1 VTIEA
6 ILSRARD
13 AYLANFVAEI
23 DELRRGGEQFAV
35 ELLVQPN
42 GWTSPFPFNLMR
54 IDFMIGHADDPRIV
68 RLVDGPATAAEP
80 FEHVLEGGLRVS
92 GTSVGWE
99 AFDVSFSSETFAVAA
114 LDGWLRLWLDV
125 DEVLGVDKHGLAR
138 VVHGLA
144 WEADADRWR
153 ITADLGSAPVEAA
166 LELLGVLAA
175 NGVTACELSPP
186 DTADGDA

>member
-1 VTIEA
+1 VSFDA
-6 ILSRARD
+6 MLSRTRD
-13 AYLANFVAEI
+13 AYFAAFVAEV
-23 DELRRGGEQFAV
+23 DGLRRGGEQFAV

-54 IDFMIGHADDPRIV
+54 IDFVIGRADDPRIV
-68 RLVDGPATAAEP
+68 RLVDGAPIAAEP
-80 FEHVLEGGLRVS
+80 FEHVLDGGLRVT

-99 AFDVSFSSETFAVAA
+99 TFDVSFSSATFDVAV
-114 LDGWLRLWLDV
+114 LDGWLRAWLDV
-125 DEVLGVDKHGLAR
+125 DETHGVDEHGLAG

-144 WEADADRWR
+144 WDADADRWR
-153 ITADLGSAPVEAA
+153 ITADLGSAPVESA

-175 NGVTACELSPP
+175 NGVTACEVLPP